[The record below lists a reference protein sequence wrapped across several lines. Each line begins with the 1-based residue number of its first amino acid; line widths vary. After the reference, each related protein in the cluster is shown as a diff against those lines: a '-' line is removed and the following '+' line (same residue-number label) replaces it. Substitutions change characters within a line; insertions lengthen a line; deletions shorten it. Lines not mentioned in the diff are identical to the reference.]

1 MENKRDLLVEAL
13 KNLIPQKGYMNTTI
27 DDITKTANIAKG
39 SFYTYFRNKDEVLD
53 EIIAEKLDRIRRR
66 HEEILNAPGS
76 LEDIIGRVLDAR
88 IKNSGEEI
96 KTEIAMMN
104 VLQNM
109 DVLSVNTRKLLVRRD
124 ELNMKFLQDLI
135 VKFSDAV
142 RIALQDVVKYARVIE
157 TLIAQLK
164 MQDVYITR
172 KDGFSFER
180 DVAVINERIRSADIA
195 GRMDFCKN
203 VILKILR

>member
-180 DVAVINERIRSADIA
+180 DVAVISERIRSADIA

>member
-13 KNLIPQKGYMNTTI
+13 KNLIPQKGYRNTTI
-27 DDITKTANIAKG
+27 DDITKAANIAKG
-39 SFYTYFRNKDEVLD
+39 SFYTYFKNKDEVLD

-66 HEEILNAPGS
+66 HEEILSAPGS

-109 DVLSVNTRKLLVRRD
+109 DALSVKTRKLLVRRD

-195 GRMDFCKN
+195 GRIDFCKN